1 MKKSELFFSALQV
14 PIDYIMIIIS
24 GLLAF
29 YLRRTGS
36 VQESYPIL
44 YQFSLRDY
52 MELLLVMAAFFI
64 IIYAIEGLYN
74 TRSTKNRL
82 RDIFQVTRAT
92 AIGLM
97 IIIVVLFLNREWY
110 SSRFVILAGGAF
122 AVVLVSFGHMI
133 LAYLQNY
140 FLVKKGVGV
149 HRLLLVGRN
158 SYSESIKK
166 TIKTKLALGYVLV
179 GHLDEIDL
187 DEINKIR
194 KQRGVDEIINC
205 RADVVRKDLVKL
217 KEFCIRRQIVFK
229 YVPFIQT
236 ANFDFKIF
244 SGEPLIEVKN
254 TPLDGWGK
262 ITKRAFDIAGSFVAI
277 ILFSPILLI
286 VAIITWIDSGKPVI
300 YFNERVGHKGNF
312 FLYKFRYMKKKY
324 CHGVQF
330 SAAHNRKALEY
341 LDNLIK
347 NNSIRKGPLYKI
359 KDDPR
364 KTKFGAFI
372 EKYSLDE
379 FPQFF
384 NVFQGRMSLVG
395 PRPHQPIEVEKY
407 EDYQKRLFTIKP
419 GVTGMAQVSGR
430 SDLDFKKEAK
440 LDIYYIENWSLWMDI
455 VIIAK
460 TFLVLLRGRR
470 N

>member
-29 YLRRTGS
+29 YLRRAGS

-44 YQFSLRDY
+44 YQFSLREY
-52 MELLLVMAAFFI
+52 VELLLVVAAFFI
-64 IIYAIEGLYN
+64 IIYVIEGLYN
-74 TRSTKNRL
+74 TRATKSRL
-82 RDIFQVTRAT
+82 KDILQIIRAT
-92 AIGLM
+92 IMGLM
-97 IIIVVLFLNREWY
+97 IIVVILFLNREWY
-110 SSRFVILAGGAF
+110 SSRFVILAGGVF
-122 AVVLVSFGHMI
+122 VIILVSFSHII

-140 FLVKKGVGV
+140 LLVKKGIGV
-149 HRLLLVGRN
+149 HRLLLVGKN
-158 SYSESIKK
+158 NYSESIKK
-166 TIKTKLALGYVLV
+166 TIKSNLTLGYVLV
-179 GHLDEIDL
+179 GHLDEISL
-187 DEINKIR
+187 DEINKIKKR
-194 KQRGVDEIINC
+194 RGVDEIINC
-205 RADVVRKDLVKL
+205 RADIVRKDLIKL

-262 ITKRAFDIAGSFVAI
+262 ITKRVFDIVGSIIAI

-286 VAIITWIDSGKPVI
+286 VALVTFIDSGRPVI
-300 YFNERVGHKGNF
+300 YFNERIGHKGRF

-324 CHGVQF
+324 CHGIQF
-330 SAAHNRKALEY
+330 SAAHNRKALKY

-347 NNSIRKGPLYKI
+347 NNSMRKGPLYKI

-364 KTKFGAFI
+364 KTKSGAFI

-384 NVFQGRMSLVG
+384 NVLQGRMSLVG

-407 EDYQKRLFTIKP
+407 EDYQRRLFTIKP

-430 SDLDFKKEAK
+430 SDLDFRKETK

-455 VIIAK
+455 QIIVK
-460 TFLVLLRGRR
+460 TFFVLLRGRK